1 MMVDTK
7 TGVPL
12 CGDQKDVFLAN
23 AAVSWLMEHTTA
35 KTRDDAVE
43 FCRDL
48 ANRRVIES
56 VDKGKDFTDSDD
68 KFRFVSTTMEDDTT
82 KTSSI
87 PGYIAVFLFA
97 FFVFTHSVVFEN
109 RYFRC
114 SSGRRNTETSKKPDP
129 LLLHSRREVR
139 WHLQV
144 QSCLREDC
152 VLCQRRSDETLL

>member
-1 MMVDTK
+1 LDLHEKKAEILAMMVDTK

-68 KFRFVSTTMEDDTT
+68 KFRFVSTTMED
-82 KTSSI
+82 
-87 PGYIAVFLFA
+87 V
-97 FFVFTHSVVFEN
+97 
-109 RYFRC
+109 RYPHC
-114 SSGRRNTETSKKPDP
+114 LP
-129 LLLHSRREVR
+129 LLSGSLVSNSLFSLIGHYEDIIYPRLYCSVPFCLFCFHSF
-139 WHLQV
+139 
-144 QSCLREDC
+144 SC
-152 VLCQRRSDETLL
+152 V